1 MHLLLLDPT
10 LMCLKQEQATNGGS
24 RTEQPGSGGLLP
36 GVRLLFTNQ
45 PEKEKKHRERRERT
59 SAGSLDLESGGPT
72 TVPHRCALCASEHGL
87 GRWVRSY
94 GRRTEPTD
102 LSRKGTRPKNS
113 MKTRSNQ
120 NESLPNFAQ
129 AITAEEGSYS
139 QEIIAQFELCL
150 RKIQIEAK
158 ERKLS
163 QNRKSA
169 LVLFQSNSFIEQHQH
184 ISLHESSRPKHPQN
198 LESNRSKQERKRG
211 KTRTQ

>member
-1 MHLLLLDPT
+1 
-10 LMCLKQEQATNGGS
+10 MCLKQEHGGS

-59 SAGSLDLESGGPT
+59 STGS
-72 TVPHRCALCASEHGL
+72 HRCALCASEHGL
-87 GRWVRSY
+87 GRWVRSC

-211 KTRTQ
+211 KTTTQ

>member
-1 MHLLLLDPT
+1 MPEAGTSNERRESDRAAW
-10 LMCLKQEQATNGGS
+10 ER
-24 RTEQPGSGGLLP
+24 RTASWSSTPFHESTREREETQ
-36 GVRLLFTNQ
+36 
-45 PEKEKKHRERRERT
+45 RERRERT

-87 GRWVRSY
+87 GRWVRSC

-129 AITAEEGSYS
+129 AITAEDESYS

-198 LESNRSKQERKRG
+198 LESNRSKQERNRG

>member
-59 SAGSLDLESGGPT
+59 SAGSLDLESRGPT

-87 GRWVRSY
+87 

-158 ERKLS
+158 ERKLFP
-163 QNRKSA
+163 KSK
-169 LVLFQSNSFIEQHQH
+169 I
-184 ISLHESSRPKHPQN
+184 SSRLDSIEFIYRATSAHIIA
-198 LESNRSKQERKRG
+198 
-211 KTRTQ
+211 

>member
-87 GRWVRSY
+87 GR
-94 GRRTEPTD
+94 RTEPTD

-169 LVLFQSNSFIEQHQH
+169 LVLIQSNSFIEQHQH

>member
-1 MHLLLLDPT
+1 
-10 LMCLKQEQATNGGS
+10 MCLKQEQATNGGS

-59 SAGSLDLESGGPT
+59 SAGSLDLESRGPT

-87 GRWVRSY
+87 GRWVRSC

-211 KTRTQ
+211 KTTTQ